1 MKDQNQTHL
10 NAFMTKYEEPK
21 SNPFQMRFAKIL
33 KIKFKHVSMRFVDE
47 KILKKKHLRNATNRI
62 ETMMLKDAVHTK
74 TLHNNT
80 AERRRK

>member
-1 MKDQNQTHL
+1 
-10 NAFMTKYEEPK
+10 
-21 SNPFQMRFAKIL
+21 MRFAKIL

-47 KILKKKHLRNATNRI
+47 KILKKKHLRSATNRI

-74 TLHNNT
+74 LYITLLLKDEENDDERRSIT